1 MSTAATASEV
11 ALQRRGRLACITLTR
26 PKALNALTLPMVREL
41 HAALDQSSSDPSVS
55 CILLSGEGKAFCA
68 GGDVKGLMLAALK
81 EPPARGALA
90 DAFFREEYQ
99 LNAVI
104 AASQKPQVSIWDGFC
119 MGGGAGI
126 SVHGA
131 FRIATEKTVFAMPET
146 NIGMFPDVG
155 ASFFLSTLPGSLG
168 PCLALTGA
176 RLGPADVLYTGLAT
190 HYIPSSSIPELIRKL
205 EACDN
210 AAAAVRDAC
219 DSLAADPGTPPLAA
233 VRPTI
238 DRCFGHDSVEEILA
252 ALRGMPESDWA
263 HETLV
268 GLHKMSPT
276 ACKVTL
282 RLLREAKGLSLDACL
297 RAEFRACQRFMLQPS
312 DFFEG
317 IRAAL
322 VDKDKSPRWDPP
334 TIADVTDE
342 HVDEF
347 FVPLGERELQL
358 GAQE

>member
-1 MSTAATASEV
+1 MELWPTPSFARSASAPMACPTRITDGTIGATCPCH
-11 ALQRRGRLACITLTR
+11 RR
-26 PKALNALTLPMVREL
+26 
-41 HAALDQSSSDPSVS
+41 
-55 CILLSGEGKAFCA
+55 
-68 GGDVKGLMLAALK
+68 
-81 EPPARGALA
+81 
-90 DAFFREEYQ
+90 YQ
-99 LNAVI
+99 LNAAI

-155 ASFFLSTLPGSLG
+155 ASSFLSTLPGSLG
-168 PCLALTGA
+168 PYLALTGA

-205 EACDN
+205 EACDS
-210 AAAAVRDAC
+210 AAAVRDAC

-238 DRCFGHDSVEEILA
+238 DRCFVHDSVEEILA

-263 HETLV
+263 QETLV

-276 ACKVTL
+276 ACKV
-282 RLLREAKGLSLDACL
+282 
-297 RAEFRACQRFMLQPS
+297 
-312 DFFEG
+312 
-317 IRAAL
+317 RAAL
-322 VDKDKSPRWDPP
+322 ADGLHRTLRGVYRARFCTRPP
-334 TIADVTDE
+334 ACAPYLSSLSAL
-342 HVDEF
+342 H
-347 FVPLGERELQL
+347 R
-358 GAQE
+358 